1 MRRNPASLVHTQL
14 TARRALAEPGSDAAA
29 AAVAPDADDLELAL
43 RNHHRLDKGMKI
55 WLGDGQEWPS
65 VDTAILGWVSD
76 LLTLDVNDKVL
87 SWQWVGKEVEL
98 DVTYLYVES
107 QPTQSTHWQ
116 VTNRLFFREFQDQV
130 NEVYLQS
137 RDSLG
142 QAMERREMLN
152 WDAPTLSWKPVP
164 SDD

>member
-1 MRRNPASLVHTQL
+1 M
-14 TARRALAEPGSDAAA
+14 
-29 AAVAPDADDLELAL
+29 
-43 RNHHRLDKGMKI
+43 
-55 WLGDGQEWPS
+55 
-65 VDTAILGWVSD
+65 
-76 LLTLDVNDKVL
+76 
-87 SWQWVGKEVEL
+87 
-98 DVTYLYVES
+98 TYLYVES

-116 VTNRLFFREFQDQV
+116 VTNRLFFQEFEDQV

-152 WDAPTLSWKPVP
+152 WDAPTLSWKPLP

>member
-1 MRRNPASLVHTQL
+1 MRWSPETQ
-14 TARRALAEPGSDAAA
+14 TVQTTIR
-29 AAVAPDADDLELAL
+29 VFTDDLELAL
-43 RNHHRLDKGMKI
+43 RNHHRLDEGMKI
-55 WLGDGQEWPS
+55 WLGDVQEWPS
-65 VDTAILGWVSD
+65 ADTAILGWVSD
-76 LLTLDVNDKVL
+76 LLTLDVNNKIL

-116 VTNRLFFREFQDQV
+116 VTNRLFFQEFEDQV
-130 NEVYLQS
+130 NEVYLRS

-152 WDAPTLSWKPVP
+152 WDSPTLSWKPLP

>member
-1 MRRNPASLVHTQL
+1 MRWSPETQ
-14 TARRALAEPGSDAAA
+14 TVQTTIR
-29 AAVAPDADDLELAL
+29 VFTDDLELAL
-43 RNHHRLDKGMKI
+43 RNHHRLDEGMKI
-55 WLGDGQEWPS
+55 WLGDVQEWPS
-65 VDTAILGWVSD
+65 ADTAILGWVSD
-76 LLTLDVNDKVL
+76 LLTLDVNDEAL
-87 SWQWVGKEVEL
+87 LWQWVGKEVEL

-107 QPTQSTHWQ
+107 NPTRSSHWQ
-116 VTNRLFFREFQDQV
+116 VTNRLFFREFEDQV

-152 WDAPTLSWKPVP
+152 WDVPTLSWKPLP